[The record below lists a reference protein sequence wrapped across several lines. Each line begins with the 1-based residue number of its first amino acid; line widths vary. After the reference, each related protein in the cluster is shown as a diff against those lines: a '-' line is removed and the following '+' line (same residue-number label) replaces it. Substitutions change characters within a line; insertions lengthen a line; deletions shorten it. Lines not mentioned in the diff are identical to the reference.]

1 MYLIQ
6 ENMEKE
12 TGKECSTYS
21 TSKIQCTI
29 QPYIYYELP
38 FTIPHN
44 MSKKPVLVIIQ
55 IVYLL
60 SVSCLLKNNDNVNLS
75 KSSWHWNR
83 HQLCSFI
90 QTRITWLPITTIC
103 GRLIASE
110 PIVLNTSW
118 SLLITGISPSI
129 SNITL
134 HSIWFWSVRFS

>member
-1 MYLIQ
+1 MAYLIQ
-6 ENMEKE
+6 EKE
-12 TGKECSTYS
+12 TGKECSTVHQKFS
-21 TSKIQCTI
+21 VHSNNT
-29 QPYIYYELP
+29 
-38 FTIPHN
+38 FTIPHK
-44 MSKKPVLVIIQ
+44 MSKKPVLVIMQ

-60 SVSCLLKNNDNVNLS
+60 SVSCLLKNNDNVILS

>member
-1 MYLIQ
+1 MAYIWYRKTWKRRQ
-6 ENMEKE
+6 EKNVAQYIKN
-12 TGKECSTYS
+12 SVYNP
-21 TSKIQCTI
+21 TI
-29 QPYIYYELP
+29 HLL
-38 FTIPHN
+38 TIPNN

-60 SVSCLLKNNDNVNLS
+60 SVSCLLKNNDNVILS

>member
-1 MYLIQ
+1 MAYLIQ
-6 ENMEKE
+6 EKE
-12 TGKECSTYS
+12 TGKECSTVHQKFS
-21 TSKIQCTI
+21 VQSNHT
-29 QPYIYYELP
+29 
-38 FTIPHN
+38 FTIPHK

-60 SVSCLLKNNDNVNLS
+60 SVSCLLKNNDNVILS
-75 KSSWHWNR
+75 MSSWHWNR